1 MSSTDDAGTA
11 RDPDE
16 ERIAAWMERVTAW
29 LMQQAGWPP
38 IMGRTM
44 AWLMVSEPPE
54 QTAAQMAEAVR
65 ASRAS
70 LTTTLRLLTE
80 ARMVQ
85 VVTRAGERATYY
97 RMADDAWSG
106 VLKRRLESLT
116 SFVDITAEG
125 LRLLPQDEVRAT
137 RMREA
142 HRMFTWLDSEAGP
155 LWQRW
160 EAVNAGD
167 GADGPKDSQHV
178 RDSKGSKDSKDSNKG
193 DGDPL

>member
-1 MSSTDDAGTA
+1 MSSDDAG
-11 RDPDE
+11 REQDPDA
-16 ERIAAWMERVTAW
+16 ERLRAWMEQVTAW
-29 LMQQAGWPP
+29 FMQQAGWPP

-44 AWLMVSEPPE
+44 GWLMISEPPE
-54 QTAAQMAEAVR
+54 QTAAQIAEAVQ

-85 VVTRAGERATYY
+85 AVTRAGERATYY
-97 RMADDAWSG
+97 RITEDAWSG

-125 LRLLPQDEVRAT
+125 LRLFPEGEVRAA

-142 HRMFTWLDSEAGP
+142 HRMFTWLNSEAEP
-155 LWQRW
+155 MWKRW
-160 EAVNAGD
+160 DAVNRGD
-167 GADGPKDSQHV
+167 RTDETNEEDGMS
-178 RDSKGSKDSKDSNKG
+178 
-193 DGDPL
+193 L